1 MKLTACLIVR
11 DEEQYLDNCLS
22 RLAGLVHSIVVVD
35 TGSLD
40 SSPEIALSHG
50 ALLIH
55 EPWREDFAYARN
67 LALDHAQGDWILYID
82 ADELL
87 QAEASDFEALNEPD
101 VVAATVDFRAAAV
114 LTRYR
119 EYRLFRNR
127 PDLRFQSLIHETV
140 RPGILDIVAKEGAR
154 IVACNARIDHQ
165 GYEGDISH
173 KHRRNHAMLL
183 RSVEADPGRIYL
195 WHALGE
201 CEAGLGNVVAA
212 EAAFRKALALVR
224 TGPHQTSDALIYADL
239 FSLHFLGDAVELED
253 IDELAA
259 ESMFRHANDPLV
271 MWWYAR
277 YLMAGRDFPGARKLL
292 ELILQH
298 GESGIGD
305 SVLAYDRR
313 LFGAYSWGLLAGCD
327 MAEGHYSDAVS
338 WLELATEAAPEN
350 REFRTKLQLASSL
363 LGREASTSGFA

>member
-11 DEEQYLDNCLS
+11 DEERYLDNCLS

-55 EPWREDFAYARN
+55 EPWRDDFAYARN
-67 LALDHAQGDWILYID
+67 LGLDQAQGDWILYLD

-87 QAEASDFEALNEPD
+87 EADASDLEVLDEPD
-101 VVAATVDFRAAAV
+101 IVAATVNFRAASV

-119 EYRLFRNR
+119 ETRLFRNR
-127 PDLRFQSLIHETV
+127 PDLRFRSLIHETV
-140 RPGILDIVAKEGAR
+140 IPDIQAIVAKEGAR
-154 IVACNARIDHQ
+154 VVASNILIDHQ

-183 RSVEADPGRIYL
+183 RAVEADPGRIYL

-201 CEAGLGNVVAA
+201 CEAGLGDSVAA
-212 EAAFRKALALVR
+212 EAAFREALALVR
-224 TGPHQTSDALIYADL
+224 AGPSRTSDALIYADL
-239 FSLHFLGDAVELED
+239 FSLHFLGDADELED

-259 ESMFRHANDPLV
+259 ESMLRHANDPLV
-271 MWWYAR
+271 MWWHAR
-277 YLMAGRDFPGARKLL
+277 YLMAGRNFPGARKLL

-327 MAEGHYSDAVS
+327 MAEGNWSDAVS
-338 WLELATEAAPEN
+338 WLELATAAEPEN
-350 REFRTKLQLASSL
+350 QELRTKLQLASSL
-363 LGREASTSGFA
+363 LGREASTAEFV